1 VEKTLRRALILGLIL
16 LLAVAAATW
25 AGFRLAGH
33 IAPERLRTRAE
44 LRLSDL
50 LHTPVRVD
58 RTRLSL
64 RWGLILEASGVELQ
78 PAGPGSLLRVERAS
92 ARFDPLALLMLRFR
106 YDRISLEGARLTI
119 EGAPRSVERE
129 GGKSLRDA
137 IHIFDGAARALLEV
151 SPSIHTVELQNG
163 AILFPGSTLEEGSA
177 VRIEGVS
184 GLARRPSFGRTAE
197 LRIQG
202 NIRGKEGEAGS
213 IQLRA
218 EVDRTVRASLGIE
231 SMDLGILA
239 PYAPPLGVGPDLSGV
254 MKGSLD
260 WRYQPGKPQSLT
272 VRLEGRALHASVLRS
287 GDQSPLSIAREVS
300 TLAAR
305 IEAGPHA
312 LLLREGEI
320 SDGRLTLHAEGSLA
334 LPVEE
339 RSALRLA
346 LRLEELPLP
355 RIREALAPLPQEIRE
370 WLDPLSE
377 RLEAGR
383 LLDLRAETRTTVGG
397 FRELAR
403 TRMLGRPGEITLRLE
418 LADAR
423 LRIGEGDERLEGLSG
438 TAIWGGEAF
447 ELHELRGRLGKRA
460 LPRLDL
466 TVSGLS
472 QIRSPDEV
480 NCIAPSSRVSLPGF
494 ARLRRWIQ
502 ARRGESAEPSW
513 RRLTVEADW
522 VRHPALLCSVE
533 HASGGITPAPDGL
546 DFSLQQGVWAGIPI
560 RAEGS
565 YRRAPEESLRL
576 EVALG
581 PPFESMRLEAAA
593 DPWAKGDWEFETSRL
608 GRWRTRGASGSFQL
622 AGSALRL
629 EKSTLLLSPL
639 GELEGDVEIALGSEQ
654 ELPFRIEA
662 QVQKMDLADLI
673 ASSGREEEL
682 LSGPLTGAAVVT
694 GRLREG
700 LPLLGDAE
708 GVITLH
714 AREGKIHQQV
724 PVFVAIAV
732 ASDRFDPFLYGDEI
746 PYTAIDLVG
755 RIEGGQL
762 QSELLTLDAP
772 SLGMAVSGRVGLV
785 SPHELEAVLGL
796 FFFPTLDS
804 LIDRVPVLN
813 RVILGRDKNLMG
825 AYFAM
830 TGTWSE
836 PKAQLIPVKLLSEGP
851 AHFVLEAP
859 GFVWSGLKR
868 LESLL
873 GPASG
878 AATGAE
884 EAKPGP

>member
-1 VEKTLRRALILGLIL
+1 VEKALRRALIFGLIL

-25 AGFRLAGH
+25 AGFRLAGR
-33 IAPERLRTRAE
+33 IAPERLRTLTER
-44 LRLSDL
+44 RLSDL
-50 LHTPVRVD
+50 LQAPVRID

-64 RWGLILEASGVELQ
+64 RWGLILEASGVEVQ
-78 PAGPGSLLRVERAS
+78 PAGRGSLLRVERVS
-92 ARFDPLALLMLRFR
+92 ARFDPVALLMVRFR
-106 YDRISLEGARLTI
+106 FDRIALEGATLRI
-119 EGAPRSVERE
+119 EGSPPSPEQE
-129 GGKSLRDA
+129 GGERLRDA
-137 IHIFDGAARALLEV
+137 IQSFDGAARTLLEV
-151 SPSIHTVELQNG
+151 SPSIHTVELRDG

-177 VRIEGVS
+177 LRIEEVN
-184 GLARRPSFGRTAE
+184 GLARRPSFGRKAE
-197 LRIQG
+197 LRVQG
-202 NIRGKEGEAGS
+202 VILGEEGEAGS

-239 PYAPPLGVGPDLSGV
+239 PYAPPLGIGSDLGGV
-254 MKGSLD
+254 MQGSLD

-272 VRLEGRALHASVLRS
+272 VRLEGRALHASIRRS
-287 GDQSPLSIAREVS
+287 GDRSPLSIARELS

-312 LLLREGEI
+312 LLLREGEV

-355 RIREALAPLPQEIRE
+355 QIREALAPLPQEIRE

-383 LLDLRAETRTTVGG
+383 LLDLRAETRTTVAG

-423 LRIGEGDERLEGLSG
+423 LRIGEGLEGLSG
-438 TAIWGGEAF
+438 TAIWSGDAF
-447 ELHELRGRLGKRA
+447 ELRDLRGRLGKRV
-460 LPRLDL
+460 LPRLDV
-466 TVSGLS
+466 TVSGLA

-480 NCIAPSSRVSLPGF
+480 NCIAPSSGVSLPGF
-494 ARLRRWIQ
+494 AGLRRWIQ

-546 DFSLQQGVWAGIPI
+546 DFSVQQGVWAGIPI

-576 EVALG
+576 EVSLG

-608 GRWRTRGASGSFQL
+608 GRWRTRGASGSFEL

-629 EKSTLLLSPL
+629 TKSTLLLSPL
-639 GELEGDVEIALGSEQ
+639 GELEGDVEIALGSEE
-654 ELPFRIEA
+654 ELPFRLEA
-662 QVQKMDLADLI
+662 QVQEMDLADLI

-682 LSGPLTGAAVVT
+682 LSGPLVGAAVVT

-836 PKAQLIPVKLLSEGP
+836 PKAQLIPVKSLSEGP
-851 AHFVLEAP
+851 AHFVLEVP

-878 AATGAE
+878 AATSAE
-884 EAKPGP
+884 EAEPGP